1 MINDGTTHTNVD
13 SRPIGIWRL
22 MMLTPTYLT
31 TNPSKNVFELILP
44 SLNHHQKTHYPL
56 QVRACSFWGRSPLC
70 PPLPGKVIKLSF
82 STSPKTLSPRFASP
96 PVYREVEF
104 SASQSWWDSEEFSG
118 KLMTMLFPCITK
130 RKLKLIFKKVSP
142 NSANI
147 RAVLSTLPQSLQMG
161 SWESLQ
167 KSVKCENSYQSWL
180 S

>member
-1 MINDGTTHTNVD
+1 MMVCCPQACGFQTSWNLKVD
-13 SRPIGIWRL
+13 DADSH
-22 MMLTPTYLT
+22 
-31 TNPSKNVFELILP
+31 LP
-44 SLNHHQKTHYPL
+44 HHQPIEESLSWPCPL
-56 QVRACSFWGRSPLC
+56 WTITIKLTILSKWGHSFWGRRPLC

-96 PVYREVEF
+96 PAYREAEF
-104 SASQSWWDSEEFSG
+104 SASQSRWDSEEFSG
-118 KLMTMLFPCITK
+118 KLMPMLFPCITK
-130 RKLKLIFKKVSP
+130 RKSKLIFKKVSP

-180 S
+180 Y